1 MSAELKSTETEMRR
15 TAITAIILILF
26 TACCLFSHSC
36 ANTSTPPSGGP
47 KDTLPPV
54 LLKITPDQ
62 GSTSFPQTEGK
73 ITILFDEYTVI
84 KTPAEILL
92 SPPTRKKPVAKVKGK
107 NIVVTFQDTL
117 KENQTYILD
126 FGNAL
131 ADNNEG
137 NLAER
142 LYYTF
147 STGEEIDSIYFTGSV
162 IDNQT
167 LSPVKGI
174 LVAAY
179 ADRECA
185 HPDSLCFTDL
195 PDAAGRTDAWGFFTI
210 RAVKSIPYR
219 IYAYTDEDMD
229 YRYNPDTDQIGFCDS
244 LFTPVDVIRDSI
256 YELKPF
262 NMKDTLL
269 CKARIPMVKLNTF
282 KELQSIQYLQNSG
295 RKTNK
300 SAFLKFSAANV
311 QINSIDFTGIDPEAV
326 ITQYNETRDSIDFW
340 FNVNYRLP
348 DSLLIR
354 LNYMKTDSTGNLS
367 EAVENLSLAVKED
380 VDPTA
385 TVLAGPAGKNKAK
398 PAQDTAFKMNVNV
411 KNETVEKE
419 GVTLSCATPIV
430 KIVKDSLVLKMTNAK
445 GQEFIKEYTMEN
457 NPRDVRSYILKPK
470 EAMIKGYE
478 YCFIIPS
485 GTFFNLDGLKNIRE
499 EVKFQIPQAEELSS
513 ITVDFQNVS
522 HTYIVDLT
530 EENGG
535 KALRS
540 EVISKDCKVE
550 FKYLKAGNYKIR
562 MTEDLNGNGFLDS
575 GNLLERRQPERVRF
589 YGDTPETQI
598 IAIPESSEVEQSVN
612 IGELF
617 K

>member
-1 MSAELKSTETEMRR
+1 MSAGLKSTETEMRR

-26 TACCLFSHSC
+26 TACCLFNHSC

-54 LLKITPDQ
+54 LLKLTPDQ

-92 SPPTRKKPVAKVKGK
+92 SPPTKKKPVAKVKGK

-117 KENQTYILD
+117 KENQTYVLD
-126 FGNAL
+126 FGKAL

-137 NLAER
+137 NLADR
-142 LYYTF
+142 LCYTF

-185 HPDSLCFTDL
+185 HPDSLCFTDF
-195 PDAAGRTDAWGFFTI
+195 PDAAGRTDDWGFFTI
-210 RAVKSIPYR
+210 RAIKSIPYR

-229 YRYNPDTDQIGFCDS
+229 YKYNPDTDQIGFCDS
-244 LFTPVDVIRDSI
+244 LFTPVDVIRDST
-256 YELKPF
+256 YELKSF

-269 CKARIPMVKLNTF
+269 CKARVPMVNLNTF

-300 SAFLKFSAANV
+300 SAFLKFSAGNV
-311 QINSIDFTGIDPEAV
+311 KINSIEFTGVDPEKV
-326 ITQYNETRDSIDFW
+326 ITQYNETRDSLDFW
-340 FNVNYRLP
+340 FNVDYRLP
-348 DSLLIR
+348 DSLLVR
-354 LNYMKTDSTGNLS
+354 LNYMKTDSTGALS
-367 EAVENLSLAVKED
+367 EAVENLSLPVKADEN
-380 VDPTA
+380 PTA
-385 TVLAGPAGKNKAK
+385 TLPAGPAGKGKQK
-398 PAQDTAFKMNVNV
+398 PAQDTAFKLTVNV

-419 GVTLSCATPIV
+419 GVILSCATPVV
-430 KIVKDSLVLKMTNAK
+430 KIIRDSIVLKMTNAK

-457 NPRDVRSYILKPK
+457 DPRDVRSYILKPK

-478 YCFIIPS
+478 YCFIVPS
-485 GTFFNLDGLKNIRE
+485 GSLFNLDGLKNIRE
-499 EVKFQIPQAEELSS
+499 EIKFQIPQAEELSS
-513 ITVDFQNVS
+513 ITVTFEDVNHS
-522 HTYIVDLT
+522 YIVDLT

-540 EVISKDCKVE
+540 EVISKDCRVE

-575 GNLLERRQPERVRF
+575 GNLLERRQPEKVRF
-589 YGDTPETQI
+589 YGDTPETQV
-598 IAIPESSEVEQSVN
+598 IAIPESSEVEQSIN